1 MKKIAMAVFLTL
13 ILFAAPAYAAPDE
26 SGNQAE
32 SLEDIM
38 ADQLDELDTREW
50 EPFLKDIQ
58 DQGTDLFD
66 GESAGEVIRS
76 LVTGQ
81 FSFRWKDVLELVA
94 RSFFRE
100 FRLNLAL
107 MAKIIVIAVL
117 CGIFRNMND
126 SFDNSS
132 VGEIG
137 YFVCYGIV
145 VILILQSLTS
155 ILEVGKA
162 GIERM
167 SGFMQILM
175 PVLLALLAAV
185 GSPATSSVMQPA
197 VGVLAGTVGAL
208 LKNIMLP
215 LITLSAVVSLVNNI
229 SESVQIQKLGKLL
242 NNLCVWI
249 LTFIFTIFV
258 GVLTVQGAM
267 TSSFD
272 GISIR
277 TAKFALDTFV
287 PVVGKM
293 FSQSLD
299 TIIGCSLLL
308 KNAVGVAGL
317 IVIGLQC
324 LAPGLKILS
333 LMLLYK
339 LSGALLEP
347 ITDKRIVECLNGIG
361 SALIV
366 YHRYGNCTDVFSDR
380 DPAHRYRKRVG
391 NAEMRCRHAGSRQR
405 MDYQYNDDRH
415 TGSSGRHHPS
425 RQ

>member
-197 VGVLAGTVGAL
+197 VGVLAGTVGVL

-361 SALIV
+361 SVLNVLFITVMGIALMFFLTVTLLI
-366 YHRYGNCTDVFSDR
+366 GT
-380 DPAHRYRKRVG
+380 G
-391 NAEMRCRHAGSRQR
+391 NASVMLR
-405 MDYQYNDDRH
+405 
-415 TGSSGRHHPS
+415 
-425 RQ
+425 